1 MLAICSAS
9 GTDGGGKAAR
19 SVASGT
25 DGGGKAA
32 RSVAGNR
39 STKTAPNSSTIGR
52 MRCAKAACCLKV
64 FTGSK
69 LNAGERKTA
78 SVCWPRHRSA

>member
-1 MLAICSAS
+1 MLAICS
-9 GTDGGGKAAR
+9 
-19 SVASGT
+19 ASGT

-52 MRCAKAACCLKV
+52 MRCAKAACWWKV

-69 LNAGERKTA
+69 LNAGDRKTA
-78 SVCWPRHRSA
+78 SVPVGKADAPW